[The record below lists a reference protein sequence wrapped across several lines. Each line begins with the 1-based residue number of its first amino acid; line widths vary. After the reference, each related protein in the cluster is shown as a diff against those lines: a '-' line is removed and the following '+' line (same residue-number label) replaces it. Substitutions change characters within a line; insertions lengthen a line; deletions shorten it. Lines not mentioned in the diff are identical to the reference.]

1 MAMVLDAFLPKFSN
15 LLVQMMQEE
24 VGMLLGIPGQI
35 EKLDETVHDIQS
47 VLADAERRQS
57 KSSAIERWLMKL
69 KDVMYDADEVID
81 LCQIK
86 AKEHQATSSS
96 RSSLKAHCGCH
107 FLSCFRNPLL
117 AHKIGSKIKNIN
129 LRLEEIAQSK
139 ANLGLTEA
147 QILPGTFDQSSRVN
161 TITWRKTDSS
171 VVLADIAGKKIE
183 EDTEVLVNWLTQEE
197 NDVNETVHV
206 YGIVGMGGIGKT
218 TLAQMI
224 YNDPKIQEG
233 FQLKIWVCIS
243 KEVRIVE
250 VFKCLIRGAQGDH
263 GAVHVQERSE
273 LVPLLESFV
282 QGKKFLFVLDDVWEE
297 SQAVLKDWLR
307 APMSRGAHGSRLLVT
322 TRDGNVANHMGASK
336 SHRVKK
342 LSDEDG
348 WSLLVKQVFQ
358 NEKESEIEEFKEI
371 GLQLVEK
378 CDGLPLAIKSIG
390 GVLYMKYK
398 TRDEWQ
404 AVLESGVWSKDGL
417 PEDVHRALY
426 LSYEDLSSPLKQCFI
441 FCSLFPEDFLYE
453 KTKII
458 YMWLAEGFLPNKR
471 DFWNLGAEHYKELVL
486 RNLLEET
493 GITYRYGEKYFKMHD
508 LLWSFARHLGKN
520 ENCVLREVSDAK
532 TEGSQKIQR
541 LSIEGNEVNLGV
553 IRKEKGLRTL
563 LLHHGKPEIG
573 LDDLCKALS
582 NLRILDLSE
591 SNFSILPNSLCDLM
605 HLRYLNIK
613 NSEVTELPNYIGKL
627 KYLVYLNLSHCSN
640 LSHVPPNIINLKEL
654 KFLNILGSSIEKI
667 PVGLKKLDNL
677 VELHGFKPYGNNL
690 EGFSSLDELGTLSN
704 LIILHL
710 QCLEEVSDMNLAK
723 QAKLLNKDQLRDLT
737 LEYTDLSSEEQLSQ
751 TNEKKMTTENV
762 LNELCPPLYVE
773 FVRIE
778 NYFGTHLP
786 NWLSSRAYLSNLKY
800 LSIGYCA
807 CFEEVAS
814 LGLLPNLED
823 LWVSGA
829 HSVVNIGEEFLLGGI
844 QSRDSTTSCSVKP
857 AFPKLRKL
865 NFSLM
870 ENWKEWQWN
879 KEQPAMPNL
888 KILVIEYCPHL
899 RSLPEGLS
907 HHGTSLEFL
916 HYNANNLINMGNL
929 KVQTMQLGILGMKTL
944 PEYLTTIMAEELEIY
959 GCTESLLLKI
969 VSQEETGSERIKF
982 KHIPK
987 VTIQNVAF
995 NNKTFLSG
1003 ALVDSDHS

>member
-1 MAMVLDAFLPKFSN
+1 MAMILDAFLSKFSE
-15 LLVQMMQEE
+15 LLVQMVQEE

-35 EKLDETVHDIQS
+35 EKLDETVRDIQS

-96 RSSLKAHCGCH
+96 RSSLDAHCACH
-107 FLSCFRNPLL
+107 FLSCFRNPLF
-117 AHKIGSKIKNIN
+117 AHKIGSKIKDIN
-129 LRLEEIAQSK
+129 LRLEEIAKSK

-147 QILPGTFDQSSRVN
+147 QLLPGTFDQGRRMN
-161 TITWRKTDSS
+161 TITWRKTDPS

-183 EDTEVLVNWLTQEE
+183 EDTELLVNWLTQEE
-197 NDVNETVHV
+197 NDVNENVRV

-218 TLAQMI
+218 TLAKRI
-224 YNDPKIQEG
+224 YNDPRIQEG

-263 GAVHVQERSE
+263 GAAQERSE
-273 LVPLLESFV
+273 LVPLLQRLI

-297 SQAVLKDWLR
+297 SRAVLEDWLH
-307 APMSRGAHGSRLLVT
+307 APMSSGAHGSRLLVT
-322 TRDGNVANHMGASK
+322 TRNESVANGMRASK
-336 SHRVKK
+336 LHRVEK
-342 LSDEDG
+342 LSHEDG
-348 WSLLVKQVFQ
+348 WSLLRKQVFQ
-358 NEKESEIEEFKEI
+358 NENESEIEEFKEI

-390 GVLYMKYK
+390 GVLYMKHK
-398 TRDEWQ
+398 TRDEWK
-404 AVLESGVWSKDGL
+404 AVLTSNVWSKDGL

-441 FCSLFPEDFLYE
+441 FCSLFLEDFTYM

-458 YMWLAEGFLPNKR
+458 YMWLAEGFFPNNR
-471 DFWNLGAEHYKELVL
+471 DFWNLGTEHYTELVL

-493 GITYRYGEKYFKMHD
+493 YTYRYGEILFKMHD

-532 TEGSQKIQR
+532 TEGSLKIRR
-541 LSIEGNEVNLGV
+541 LSIEGTEVNTGV

-563 LLHHGKPEIG
+563 LLHHGKPKIG
-573 LDDLCKALS
+573 LDNLCKALS
-582 NLRILDLSE
+582 NLRILDLSM
-591 SNFSILPNSLCDLM
+591 SKFSILPDSLCDLV
-605 HLRYLNIK
+605 HLRYLDIK
-613 NSEVTELPNYIGKL
+613 NSKVTELPNSIGNL
-627 KYLVYLNLSHCSN
+627 KYLVYLNLSYCSN
-640 LSHVPPNIINLKEL
+640 LSHVPQNIINLQEL
-654 KFLNILGSSIEKI
+654 KFLDIWQSRIKTI
-667 PVGLKKLDNL
+667 PAGLKKLDKL

-690 EGFSSLDELGTLSN
+690 EGFSSLDELETLSN
-704 LIILHL
+704 LIILNL

-723 QAKLLNKDQLRDLT
+723 QAKLLSKDQLRDLT
-737 LEYTDLSSEEQLSQ
+737 LGYTYLFSEEQLSQ
-751 TNEKKMTTENV
+751 TNEKKMTVENV
-762 LNELCPPLYVE
+762 LNELCPSLNVEYVK
-773 FVRIE
+773 IGH
-778 NYFGTHLP
+778 YFGTHLP
-786 NWLSSRAYLSNLKY
+786 NWLNSRAYLSNLKS
-800 LSIGYCA
+800 LSIDNCA

-814 LGLLPNLED
+814 LGLLPNLEH
-823 LWVSGA
+823 LSVSRA
-829 HSVVNIGEEFLLGGI
+829 YSVVNIGEQFLLGGI
-844 QSRDSTTSCSVKP
+844 QSRDSTTASCSVKP
-857 AFPKLRKL
+857 AFPKLRELHFAYMK
-865 NFSLM
+865 
-870 ENWKEWQWN
+870 NWKEWQWN
-879 KEQPAMPNL
+879 KGQPAMPNL
-888 KILVIEYCPHL
+888 KKLFIANCPHL

-907 HHGTSLEFL
+907 HHATSLESL
-916 HYNANNLINMGNL
+916 RIHGTDNLITVGNL
-929 KVQTMQLGILGMKTL
+929 KVQTMELGISQMETL
-944 PEYLTTIMAEELEIY
+944 PEYLTTIMAQKLEISY
-959 GCTESLLLKI
+959 CTERLLSKI

-987 VTIQNVAF
+987 VTIKNT
-995 NNKTFLSG
+995 TFVSG